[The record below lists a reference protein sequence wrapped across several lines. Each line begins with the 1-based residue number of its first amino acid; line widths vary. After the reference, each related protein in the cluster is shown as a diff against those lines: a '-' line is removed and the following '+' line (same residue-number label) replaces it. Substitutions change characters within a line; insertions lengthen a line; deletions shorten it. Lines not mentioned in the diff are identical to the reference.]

1 MKIKC
6 ITKLVTTEPNEKLSR
21 LYDTSVLVF
30 ELSEPINQSV
40 FLCIELCEGLVYLYQ
55 DEININGKVFTV
67 DLRLNFMDALKDLP
81 DGIDYFKMSF
91 QIEYND
97 AVNFNVIPNE
107 MLIKNPWL

>member
-1 MKIKC
+1 MF
-6 ITKLVTTEPNEKLSR
+6 R
-21 LYDTSVLVF
+21 LPAYGTRFVAQYRRSHDGSYY
-30 ELSEPINQSV
+30 
-40 FLCIELCEGLVYLYQ
+40 EG
-55 DEININGKVFTV
+55 DF
-67 DLRLNFMDALKDLP
+67 LKDLP